1 MTKRGRYLSA
11 EQAADALNISLP
23 TLYAYVSRGLIR
35 SEAVG
40 GSKRNRRYSA
50 EDVERLKARKEARQN
65 PEKIAQDA
73 LHFGAPLLDSAI
85 TLIEDGRLYYRGVD
99 ATMLAQTHTIEQV
112 AALLWT
118 GSLETPLP
126 PVEASPPRWESTGQL
141 ADGLTVFEQFQV
153 FLPLAAAAD
162 PAAYDLRP
170 AAVIQTGAR
179 ILNLLTSIVAGGQVQ
194 DGIAQRLAGVWCP
207 GEARETAK
215 LLGAALVLC
224 ADHELNISAFTAR
237 CVASAGAAPY
247 AAVNA
252 GLAALQGTKHG
263 GNTARV
269 EALLREVGAAE
280 QAQTVIVE
288 RLKRGE
294 TIPGF
299 GHPLYPE
306 GDPRAQTLLAMAA
319 AQPGL
324 GLPVA
329 VCEAVEA
336 ITGEPPNVDF
346 ALVALARGL
355 GLPAGAALTLFALGR
370 TVGWIGHILEQYA
383 TDHLIRPRA
392 RYVGLPPQG

>member
-1 MTKRGRYLSA
+1 MTKQGRYLSA
-11 EQAADALNISLP
+11 EQAAGALNISLP

-40 GSKRNRRYSA
+40 GSKRNRRYSG

-65 PEKIAQDA
+65 PEKMAQDA

-99 ATMLAQTHTIEQV
+99 ATMLAQTHTVEQV

-118 GSLETPLP
+118 GSVETPLP
-126 PVEASPPRWESTGQL
+126 PVEASPPGWESTGQL

-153 FLPLAAAAD
+153 FLPLAAAVD

-179 ILNLLTSIVAGGQVQ
+179 ILNLLTSIAAGGQAQ
-194 DGIAQRLAGVWCP
+194 DGIAQRLAGAWCP
-207 GEARETAK
+207 GDAREAAK

-269 EALLREVGAAE
+269 EALLREVGTAE
-280 QAQTVIVE
+280 QAQMVIVE

-299 GHPLYPE
+299 GHPLYPA
-306 GDPRAQTLLAMAA
+306 GDPRAHTLLAMAVG
-319 AQPGL
+319 QPGL
-324 GLPVA
+324 ALPVA
-329 VCEAVEA
+329 VCEAVEG
-336 ITGEPPNVDF
+336 ITGEPPNIDF
-346 ALVALARGL
+346 ALVAVARGL

-383 TDHLIRPRA
+383 TDRLIRPRA